1 MMQAGRAAGDRC
13 RWLYLFFTRAW
24 LSSPQ
29 SHRRAENSLRHRKNR
44 ITPKRGH
51 PAGESIV
58 PAASRAALLFSYLCP
73 LRAIALLVLCI
84 LAPGSAL
91 ADILVAQQGLAGAGG
106 SSIQRYSDAG
116 ALLWSSPVILP
127 PGAVDVAGPAVG
139 LTLSAN
145 GATALATVLTAQGGA
160 LLVLDATS
168 GAVTGSI
175 AAASFGGR
183 FTGPTP
189 ILAAADGTYWLAQGG
204 AAGSGLGL
212 LFHLGADF
220 VRLGVTAA
228 LPGLGVLP
236 LQGLALTPDGDPLLG
251 QGGSIAL
258 FQAADLLAAPVALP
272 GPLGLG
278 GGLLR
283 GLVWSG
289 DGLIVAVAGGGDPA
303 APGIDALLRYTRG
316 PGGAWNA
323 PRILAAPQGWGDAGF
338 DLLAIDPAG
347 NLWVA
352 GGGSDGIAIFNA
364 AGSRL
369 RTPMAG
375 LSEPGSL
382 LYIPMPEPSSL
393 ALLGVGLAALILRRL
408 LARI

>member
-1 MMQAGRAAGDRC
+1 M
-13 RWLYLFFTRAW
+13 
-24 LSSPQ
+24 
-29 SHRRAENSLRHRKNR
+29 
-44 ITPKRGH
+44 
-51 PAGESIV
+51 
-58 PAASRAALLFSYLCP
+58 PAASRAALLFSYFCP

-84 LAPGSAL
+84 LAPGSAP

-116 ALLWSSPVILP
+116 ALLWSSPVVLP
-127 PGAVDVAGPAVG
+127 PGGADLAGPWRW
-139 LTLSAN
+139 
-145 GATALATVLTAQGGA
+145 VLTAQGGA

-220 VRLGVTAA
+220 ARLGVTAA

-236 LQGLALTPDGDPLLG
+236 LQGLALTPDGDPLLACCQD

-258 FQAADLLAAPVALP
+258 FHAADLLAAPATLP
-272 GPLGLG
+272 GPPALG

-283 GLVWSG
+283 GLVWSD
-289 DGLIVAVAGGGDPA
+289 DGLIVAVAGGSDPA
-303 APGIDALLRYTRG
+303 TPGIDALLRYTRG
-316 PGGAWNA
+316 PGGGWNE
-323 PRILAAPQGWGDAGF
+323 PSTLAAPQGWGDAGF

-352 GGGSDGIAIFNA
+352 GGGSDSIAVFNA

-369 RTPMAG
+369 RTPIAG
-375 LSEPGSL
+375 LSEPSSL

-393 ALLGVGLAALILRRL
+393 ALLGVGLAALLLRRL
-408 LARI
+408 LARS

>member
-1 MMQAGRAAGDRC
+1 M
-13 RWLYLFFTRAW
+13 
-24 LSSPQ
+24 
-29 SHRRAENSLRHRKNR
+29 
-44 ITPKRGH
+44 
-51 PAGESIV
+51 

-116 ALLWSSPVILP
+116 ALLWSSPVVLP
-127 PGAVDVAGPAVG
+127 PGAADLAGPAVG

-220 VRLGVTAA
+220 ARLGVTAA

-236 LQGLALTPDGDPLLG
+236 LQGLALTPDGDPLLACCQD

-258 FQAADLLAAPVALP
+258 FHAADLLAAPATLP
-272 GPLGLG
+272 GPPALG

-283 GLVWSG
+283 GLVWSD
-289 DGLIVAVAGGGDPA
+289 DGLIVAVAGGSDPA
-303 APGIDALLRYTRG
+303 TPGIDALLRYTRG
-316 PGGAWNA
+316 PGGGWNE
-323 PRILAAPQGWGDAGF
+323 PSTLAAPQGWGDAGF

-352 GGGSDGIAIFNA
+352 GGGSDRIAVFNA

-369 RTPMAG
+369 RTPIAG
-375 LSEPGSL
+375 LSAPSSL
-382 LYIPMPEPSSL
+382 LFIPMPEPSAL

-408 LARI
+408 LVRS